1 MFFSAEICITNTG
14 NTQLGP
20 VLYVYS
26 DLDFYET
33 PFSTNLLTED
43 LIGVCP
49 YVLDNIPDGTLIV
62 LLKDISNG
70 CCIYISLEPTIDLCT
85 ICDLGFNVYS
95 ANTVSVITAGN
106 LTGSCEDN
114 ITDYVVNWYGPDSS
128 TEIQFTSGSGT
139 TFSYDWTHPLTGTS
153 SVFAPAG
160 VYTPKIES
168 VILNG
173 VLLQEDFG
181 ALSDCFSA
189 VTVEAFNCS
198 NGNNTN
204 PIFSTLSAYSHVI
217 QFNNQSQGNVPP
229 NLSAVFELSANTNFL
244 AFAFQGVSVPDAI
257 KFLFSGSSYS
267 TPLVLEYIKVGS
279 ELTISNLDANS
290 FPKSADTSGFFSKVL
305 NLQDT
310 VTVLPGDYL
319 IIEIETDPIN
329 PNTDWRLYLKCLET
343 FDCSKCID
351 TTPYKILLS
360 SITGL
365 TGSCGD
371 INIQLALT
379 GCTTSQNNSDDVFKY
394 FMNPGTSGLYSNF
407 LNTGGVITT
416 PDLFFNSFACT
427 TLAQPPGFGALLTCF
442 SGSSQIGFRT
452 YQPNSTSRIIEF
464 KFQNVVDFNAY
475 YNNFLDAM
483 QYSGSSDS
491 TNVNY
496 YTRLILNVPTPEGS
510 TPCGDSTTNR
520 FYNLHPQTLSFQTGT
535 TIENPYNYT
544 FVITAVTIT
553 NNTSYTEC
561 DLGCLDARILPA
573 VSQINNT
580 VTDSNNNFTGTTT
593 VSSRYVYPINFII
606 RFTGQTSSLPAVLYN
621 NSINFSVY
629 ANQTYVASGTP
640 LQNITTLSATTCD
653 FSPYMY
659 QGNNIGYT
667 GWFQST
673 NQYIIELT
681 NPSDVRDFRIMASEI
696 TNGQPSNLYNV
707 LAYGFSGGSVY
718 ALNTT
723 YIQT

>member
-1 MFFSAEICITNTG
+1 MPFSVNLCLTNTG

-20 VLYVYS
+20 TFLVFS
-26 DLDFYET
+26 DIDLST
-33 PFSTNLLTED
+33 PFSTINTSDIIQSE
-43 LIGVCP
+43 CP
-49 YVLDNIPDGTLIV
+49 YILTGVPFNTSYIRLINLPTGSCIDIPIGDTL
-62 LLKDISNG
+62 
-70 CCIYISLEPTIDLCT
+70 DLC
-85 ICDLGFNVYS
+85 IMCDLGFNVYS

-106 LTGSCEDN
+106 LTGSCDNN
-114 ITDYVVNWYGPDSS
+114 ITDYVVNWYGPNSD
-128 TEIQFTSGSGT
+128 TEIYITSGKGT
-139 TFSYDWTHPLTGTS
+139 QFDYDWTHPLTGDS
-153 SVFAPAG
+153 AVFAPAG
-160 VYTPKIES
+160 EYTPKIES
-168 VILNG
+168 IILNG
-173 VLLQEDFG
+173 ELLQEDYG
-181 ALSDCFSA
+181 VLSNCFSA

-204 PIFSTLSAYSHVI
+204 PPLLPLTAYSHVI
-217 QFNNQSQGNVPP
+217 QFTQQSQGNVPP

-290 FPKSADTSGFFSKVL
+290 FPKSADTAGFFSKVL

-310 VTVLPGDYL
+310 VTVLPEDYL

-371 INIQLALT
+371 INIQLVLT

-407 LNTGGVITT
+407 LNTGGVFTT
-416 PDLFFNSFACT
+416 PDLFFNSFFCI
-427 TLAQPPGFGALLTCF
+427 TLGQPPGFGLPLTCF

-452 YQPNSTSRIIEF
+452 YQPNFTSRIIEF

-483 QYSGSSDS
+483 QYSGSPDS
-491 TNVNY
+491 TNINY
-496 YTRLILNVPTPEGS
+496 YTRLSLNVPTPDGS

-520 FYNLHPQTLSFQTGT
+520 NYTLHPQTLSFQTGT
-535 TIENPYNYT
+535 TIEFPYAYT

-561 DLGCLDARILPA
+561 DFGCLDARILPA

-593 VSSRYVYPINFII
+593 VSSRYVYPINFIT
-606 RFTGQTSSLPAVLYN
+606 RYTGQTSSLTAVLYN
-621 NSINFSVY
+621 NSIDFSVY

-673 NQYIIELT
+673 NQYKIELT
-681 NPSDVRDFRIMASEI
+681 NPSDVRDFRIMASAI
-696 TNGQPSNLYNV
+696 TNGQPSGLYNV

>member
-1 MFFSAEICITNTG
+1 VFNTN
-14 NTQLGP
+14 
-20 VLYVYS
+20 V
-26 DLDFYET
+26 
-33 PFSTNLLTED
+33 LLTDIVESA
-43 LIGVCP
+43 CP
-49 YVLDNIPDGTLIV
+49 YTLEVPNSTTTI
-62 LLKDISNG
+62 LLKDINTG
-70 CCIYISLEPTIDLCT
+70 CCVYIPLDSTIDLCI

-128 TEIQFTSGSGT
+128 TEVEFTSGKGT
-139 TFSYDWTHPLTGTS
+139 TFNYNWTHPLTGTS

-198 NGNNTN
+198 NGNNSN
-204 PIFSTLSAYSHVI
+204 PTSPTLSAYSHVI
-217 QFNNQSQGNVPP
+217 QFSNISQGNVPP

-244 AFAFQGVSVPDAI
+244 AFAFQGVNIPDAI

-279 ELTISNLDANS
+279 ELTTSNLDANS

-310 VTVLPGDYL
+310 VTVLPEDYL
-319 IIEIETDPIN
+319 IIEIEPDPIN
-329 PNTDWRLYLKCLET
+329 PNTDWKLYLKCLET

-365 TGSCGD
+365 TGSCSD
-371 INIQLALT
+371 INIQLELT

-394 FMNPGTSGLYSNF
+394 FMNSGAFGLYSNF
-407 LNTGGVITT
+407 LNTGAVITT

-427 TLAQPPGFGALLTCF
+427 NISGQPSGFGNPLTCF

-452 YQPNSTSRIIEF
+452 YQPNATSRIIEF
-464 KFQNVVDFNAY
+464 KFENVVDFNAY

-496 YTRLILNVPTPEGS
+496 YTRLSLNVPTPEGS

-535 TIENPYNYT
+535 TIELPYAYT

-561 DLGCLDARILPA
+561 DLGCLNGRILTT
-573 VSQINNT
+573 VSQVNNT
-580 VTDSNNNFTGTTT
+580 VTASTNNFTGTTT
-593 VSSRYVYPINFII
+593 VSSRYVYPINFIT
-606 RFTGQTSSLPAVLYN
+606 RFTGQTSSLTSVIYN
-621 NSINFSVY
+621 PFITFSVY

-673 NQYIIELT
+673 NQYKIELT
-681 NPSDVRDFRIMASEI
+681 NPSDVRDFRIMASVI
-696 TNGQPSNLYNV
+696 TNGQPSGLYDV
-707 LAYGFSGGSVY
+707 LAYGFSGDSVY

-723 YIQT
+723 YIQI